1 MQTKLTLRLEQQLI
15 LRAKRYARRSGK
27 SLSELV
33 ADLFS
38 RLNSGDEPPSR
49 ELTPA
54 VRSLAGA
61 LSGRRPSSRADYR
74 KHLDEKHR

>member
-1 MQTKLTLRLEQQLI
+1 MQTKLTLRLDEQLI
-15 LRAKRYARRSGK
+15 LRAKRYARQSGK

-38 RLNSGDEPPSR
+38 RLNNTAEPAVR

-61 LSGRRPSSRADYR
+61 LSGRPISRADYR
-74 KHLDEKHR
+74 KHLDAKHS